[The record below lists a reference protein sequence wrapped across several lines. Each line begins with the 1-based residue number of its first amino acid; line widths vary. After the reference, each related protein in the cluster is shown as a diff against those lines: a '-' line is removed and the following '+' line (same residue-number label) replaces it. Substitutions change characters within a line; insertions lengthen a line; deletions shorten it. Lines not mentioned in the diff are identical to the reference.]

1 MQQPSTFDLKIHA
14 FWFQCLKYKSLTLY
28 LFIYLFILFFIVD
41 YLIVN
46 NKKPFKRHSHKM
58 VKHTKT
64 IRRQGLILI

>member
-28 LFIYLFILFFIVD
+28 LFILFFIVD

-46 NKKPFKRHSHKM
+46 NKKLFKRHSHKM